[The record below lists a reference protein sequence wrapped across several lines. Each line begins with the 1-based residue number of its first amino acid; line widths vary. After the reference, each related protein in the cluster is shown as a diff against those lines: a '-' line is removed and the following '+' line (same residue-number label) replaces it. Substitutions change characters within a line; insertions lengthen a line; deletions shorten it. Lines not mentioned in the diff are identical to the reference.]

1 MMEQSGQHTSPADA
15 VRRALSEQHS
25 LLQTHESALWELSTR
40 QTETNRRLAEL
51 INFLQNSVP
60 QSTSPELAPD
70 PVPPAR
76 STFSE
81 ICPPTPERF
90 SGHLS
95 RVFSHDGAK
104 ITYVLSLLSDW
115 AEARF
120 PSPASYGCTFD
131 DFLKEFKQIFSQ
143 DSDKIFNS
151 CELWE

>member
-51 INFLQNSVP
+51 TNFLQNSVP

-95 RVFSHDGAK
+95 RCKWFILQCSIIFNHSPQSFFSRWRKDHICSLSA
-104 ITYVLSLLSDW
+104 VWLSLRLGGGSISL
-115 AEARF
+115 
-120 PSPASYGCTFD
+120 PC
-131 DFLKEFKQIFSQ
+131 Q
-143 DSDKIFNS
+143 
-151 CELWE
+151 LWVHF